1 MRRHPWVIAGAAAV
15 VTLASALT
23 ACGGGDDNEA
33 PGGDTRPTT
42 PAGLPR
48 EFLECLADEGFD
60 VEPDE
65 VHSVPQQVLQTCFGS
80 LHAGGAP

>member
-1 MRRHPWVIAGAAAV
+1 VRGSDEGEVP
-15 VTLASALT
+15 S
-23 ACGGGDDNEA
+23 D
-33 PGGDTRPTT
+33 DTRPTN
-42 PAGLPR
+42 PAALPP

-80 LHAGGAP
+80 LHGGRGSLTGEDGRTTCRIRSQ